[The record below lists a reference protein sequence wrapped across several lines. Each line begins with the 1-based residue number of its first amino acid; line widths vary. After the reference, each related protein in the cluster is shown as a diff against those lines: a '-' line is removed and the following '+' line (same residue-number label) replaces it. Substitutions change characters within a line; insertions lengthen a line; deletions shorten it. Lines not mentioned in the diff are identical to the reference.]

1 MLRALLGFDHCQR
14 STVDTWIAN
23 SGYLIERYVNEPTN
37 GKGII
42 VDANAKLSTPAGSA
56 TTRGLAQVNLTPFMA
71 TSGAGWIWFGYRT
84 KLETAGGVG
93 SEWALWC
100 DYARG
105 TSGATVLSLT
115 HVFGSLVAGT
125 EAYIEIGINLSNGM
139 CEFWKDGVLMNTAN
153 LFSGHV
159 AQFKLGNFQLTL
171 LLSSPNTSSVISYRD
186 IYVLDDLPGDGFT
199 GRLGAREIYP
209 VTIDAVTPNDWTAS
223 NGQTPLE
230 ILTAPTQTANPGLM
244 NSVSTQPLEVS
255 LKSSIPTNK
264 KIDAVQLTFAAK
276 GGTSASRVGA
286 TVKNGVY
293 QSTQRL
299 PTVGSTLKY
308 GNVAAI
314 LPRNPDGT
322 PWTNENLDTSKLVLT
337 PDL

>member
-1 MLRALLGFDHCQR
+1 MGFDHCQR
-14 STVDTWIAN
+14 NTVDAWIAN
-23 SGYLIERYVNEPTN
+23 SGYSIERYVNEPTN

-42 VDANAKLSTPAGSA
+42 VDVNAKLSTPAGTAA
-56 TTRGLAQVNLTPFMA
+56 TRSLAQVNLTPFMA
-71 TSGAGWIWFGYRT
+71 TSGAGWIWFGFRP
-84 KLETAGGVG
+84 KLETAGGALAD
-93 SEWALWC
+93 WALWV
-100 DYARG
+100 DYQRG
-105 TSGATVLSLT
+105 TTGVGVLNLG
-115 HVFGSLVAGT
+115 HLFGTITAGNT
-125 EAYIEIGINLSNGM
+125 SFIEIGINLANGV
-139 CEFWKDGVLMNTAN
+139 CEYWKDGVLANTNTIFA
-153 LFSGHV
+153 SMV

-171 LLSSPNTSSVISYRD
+171 LLASANTPAVVSYRD
-186 IYVLDDLPGDGFT
+186 IYVLDDIPGDGFT

-209 VTIDAVTPNDWTAS
+209 VTVDAVTPNDWTAS

-255 LKSSIPTNK
+255 LKSSIPADK
-264 KIDAVQLTFAAK
+264 KIDAIQLSFAAQ
-276 GGTSASRVGA
+276 GGSTTSRIGA
-286 TVKNGVY
+286 VVKNGVY

-299 PTVGSTLKY
+299 PIVGNTLKY
-308 GNVAAI
+308 GNIAAT